1 MKNLLIII
9 GIILLAGAIYGFATV
24 GNTGVSGDAVDA
36 VVDAA
41 SAVGITQNLGFG
53 EQVKL
58 FLVDNRVILAIVGAV
73 SLLAGLFIKP
83 KKA

>member
-1 MKNLLIII
+1 MKVLLIIV
-9 GIILLAGAIYGFATV
+9 GIILLLGAVYGFVSV

-41 SAVGITQNLGFG
+41 SAVGITQSLGFV

-58 FLVDNRVILAIVGAV
+58 FLIDNRVILAIVGALC
-73 SLLAGLFIKP
+73 LLAGILAKP
-83 KKA
+83 RKA